1 MGDFDLTD
9 LMPPIG
15 LTREGSLKLTDRPNN
30 NNNANAS
37 SSALDE
43 FTKNWP
49 MEDIVKPRGNGNVQ
63 VELELEEEEEEV
75 VESQRNNDSASASSC
90 SSSSMA
96 CADAQPDA
104 AKFEQY
110 KSCVQAFILAQLT
123 SAQNTCNALTT
134 PTAVM
139 AGAGAGAGAGPCH
152 SSGGFSETCCD
163 VIDIIAEK
171 GKASQNQNQNTHAAQ
186 LQRVAA
192 NNNNNNASASNASL
206 SSITP
211 AQMAQLSSVLVAA
224 LAPAMLECCKKKK
237 ATAAC
242 GGTC

>member
-1 MGDFDLTD
+1 MG
-9 LMPPIG
+9 
-15 LTREGSLKLTDRPNN
+15 RP
-30 NNNANAS
+30 NNNANANANAS
-37 SSALDE
+37 TSALDE

-63 VELELEEEEEEV
+63 VGLELEEEEV
-75 VESQRNNDSASASSC
+75 VESQRNNDSASASSSSC

-139 AGAGAGAGAGPCH
+139 AGAGAGPCH
-152 SSGGFSETCCD
+152 
-163 VIDIIAEK
+163 
-171 GKASQNQNQNTHAAQ
+171 
-186 LQRVAA
+186 
-192 NNNNNNASASNASL
+192 
-206 SSITP
+206 
-211 AQMAQLSSVLVAA
+211 
-224 LAPAMLECCKKKK
+224 
-237 ATAAC
+237 
-242 GGTC
+242 